1 MSASNSSL
9 LCVELAQTYTNEENV
24 LREAQA
30 IMEFIRERKARDPR
44 SFIGAP
50 AQPES
55 GNDKG
60 L

>member
-1 MSASNSSL
+1 MSATDPSI
-9 LCVELAQTYTNEENV
+9 LCVELAQTYAHEENV

-55 GNDKG
+55 C
-60 L
+60 